1 MLDTTRSEEAFR
13 IACRVIPG
21 GVDSPV
27 RAARAVG
34 RNPVFLA
41 RGEGSHVWDVDGNGY
56 VDYVGSWGPLICGH
70 AHPAVVEAL
79 CRAAQQG
86 SSFGAP
92 TEAETALAE
101 EIRRA
106 YDAVEMVR
114 FVNSGTEAT
123 MSALRLARGA
133 TGRDYIVKFE
143 GCYHGHS
150 DGLLVKAGSGALT
163 NGRPSSAGVPKDVA
177 EKTLVAR
184 YNDSESV
191 AALFEEY
198 RERIAAVIVEPVAG
212 NMGVVPPDPG
222 FLLDLRALTLEQGT
236 VLIFDEVMT
245 GFRVDYGGA
254 SRYYGVLP
262 DLVCLGKVIGGGLPL
277 AAFGGR
283 ADLMQGLAPL
293 GPVYQACRFRSTA
306 WGLCSRP
313 SSRTSRWST
322 TRAPATPMPTGSPAT
337 TGPCWRRGST
347 WPRASSRRRSSRR
360 PTAGRTSRSRWSR
373 PSASCAPY
381 SASRGTCVQ
390 LEDEFATE
398 RG

>member
-41 RGEGSHVWDVDGNGY
+41 RGEGAHVWDVDGNGY

-150 DGLLVKAGSGALT
+150 DSLLVKAGSGALT
-163 NGRPSSAGVPKDVA
+163 NGNPSSAAVPKEVA

-191 AALFEEY
+191 AALFDQY

-262 DLVCLGKVIGGGLPL
+262 DLVCLGKVIGGGLRRARRPHAGLGPPRPGVPGGHPL
-277 AAFGGR
+277 GQPAGRGGR
-283 ADLMQGLAPL
+283 L
-293 GPVYQACRFRSTA
+293 GYAQAAAGARHLREPFQNH
-306 WGLCSRP
+306 
-313 SSRTSRWST
+313 
-322 TRAPATPMPTGSPAT
+322 
-337 TGPCWRRGST
+337 
-347 WPRASSRRRSSRR
+347 RR
-360 PTAGRTSRSRWSR
+360 PG
-373 PSASCAPY
+373 
-381 SASRGTCVQ
+381 
-390 LEDEFATE
+390 
-398 RG
+398 